1 MTTRA
6 ARDVRVNLRASYAQ
20 TDAIR
25 RAAEATDT
33 TMTQFIMNSAMQ
45 AAERVLADRRWFEL
59 NDDLWQ
65 DFQARLTEPAVL
77 KPRLAVLL
85 NSDDPFVD

>member
-33 TMTQFIMNSAMQ
+33 TMTQFILDSAMH
-45 AAERVLADRRWFEL
+45 AAEQVPADRRWFEL
-59 NDDLWQ
+59 NDDQWE
-65 DFQARLTEPAVL
+65 DFQASLARPAVL
-77 KPRLAVLL
+77 KPRLAALL